1 MSTILFGVFFTGL
14 FIGLPVS
21 ISMGLSGMAAV
32 LADGRF
38 MGMVVPQYLFNGIS
52 SFPLMAVPFF
62 ILAAELLAE
71 SGLTGSLMKFA
82 NDLVGHIR
90 GGLGHVNVL
99 MSMLFAGV
107 SGSALADAAGP
118 GAIEMSMMRKAGY
131 DPAYS
136 GALSAATATI
146 GPIIPPSIL
155 MVIYAISDSRV
166 TVAGLFL
173 AGVVPGI
180 LLGLALSAVNHY
192 VAIKRGYVFR
202 SRRPTLLGLARSFWR
217 AIPAL
222 MLPFIIMFGILA
234 GIFTPTEAAAVA
246 VAYALFIGLFVT
258 RGLKWG
264 NVLPVFVRSG
274 IMTAAV
280 LLIVSM
286 ASIFSWLLTIL
297 QIPQTLATAIGG
309 VTTNPAIVMILV
321 AMLVFLCGMVI
332 DTLPALIIL
341 VPVLGPLVDKFG
353 LDPLHFAMAVVLNLA
368 IGLVTP
374 PVGPVLFVIS
384 TVGRIKFEDV
394 ARAAMPLILAEM
406 IVLAAVIA
414 YPPISVA
421 LPKFFGFSH

>member
-1 MSTILFGVFFTGL
+1 MSAILFGVFFIGL
-14 FIGLPVS
+14 FVGLPVS

-32 LADGRF
+32 LVDGRF

-62 ILAAELLAE
+62 ILAADSCPP
-71 SGLTGSLMKFA
+71 SGLTDSLMKFA

-131 DPAYS
+131 DAAYA
-136 GALSAATATI
+136 GALSATTATI

-180 LLGLALSAVNHY
+180 LLGLALSAVNHWIS
-192 VAIKRGYVFR
+192 IKRGYLFR
-202 SRRPTLLGLARSFWR
+202 SRRPTLFGLAKSFWH
-217 AIPAL
+217 AMPAL

-246 VAYALFIGLFVT
+246 VAYALLMG
-258 RGLKWG
+258 
-264 NVLPVFVRSG
+264 S
-274 IMTAAV
+274 
-280 LLIVSM
+280 S
-286 ASIFSWLLTIL
+286 S
-297 QIPQTLATAIGG
+297 
-309 VTTNPAIVMILV
+309 
-321 AMLVFLCGMVI
+321 
-332 DTLPALIIL
+332 
-341 VPVLGPLVDKFG
+341 
-353 LDPLHFAMAVVLNLA
+353 
-368 IGLVTP
+368 
-374 PVGPVLFVIS
+374 
-384 TVGRIKFEDV
+384 
-394 ARAAMPLILAEM
+394 RAASSGAPSCRSSSAP
-406 IVLAAVIA
+406 A
-414 YPPISVA
+414 S
-421 LPKFFGFSH
+421 